1 MGGSGSGSYFSSEP
15 QSLIRQ
21 IRDSQDATA
30 VESFEVACNSELFG
44 LLSEFNDRDTQ
55 AVNTHLD
62 EIAYALSKDQES
74 LVRLA
79 FGGSVAKRTYVE
91 GLSDVDCL
99 VYLDNT
105 DLENASPQEAKD
117 YLEQRLKERFP
128 RTLIKQGRL
137 AVTVQFS
144 DCEIQ
149 LLPAKRAGDAI
160 RIPDQN
166 GETWSSVVR
175 PREFAK
181 KLTDTNAANGGKVVP
196 VVKLAKAIIANL
208 GDKQKVSGYHA
219 ESLAVEAFENYQ
231 GPQTPKAM
239 LVHYFKESAQRVMA
253 PIQDSTGQSVHVD
266 EYLGSPSS
274 LERRIVADAFAR
286 VERRM
291 RTADTSQNVADWLR
305 LFDA

>member
-1 MGGSGSGSYFSSEP
+1 MGGSGSGYFSSEP
-15 QSLIRQ
+15 GSLIRQ
-21 IRDSQDATA
+21 IRDSQDATE
-30 VESFEVACNSELFG
+30 VESFEVACNSELSG
-44 LLSEFNDRDTQ
+44 LLSEFNDRNTG

-62 EIAYALSKDQES
+62 EIANALSKDQES

-105 DLENASPQEAKD
+105 KMENASPQEAKD

-128 RTLIKQGRL
+128 RTPITQGRL
-137 AVTVQFS
+137 AITIQFL

-149 LLPAKRAGDAI
+149 LLPAKRSGGAI
-160 RIPDQN
+160 RIPDQT
-166 GETWSSVVR
+166 GESWSTVLR

-181 KLTDTNAANGGKVVP
+181 KLTETNAANGGKVVP

-231 GPQTPKAM
+231 GLRTPKAM
-239 LVHYFKESAQRVMA
+239 LVHYFKESAQRVMG
-253 PIQDSTGQSVHVD
+253 PIRDSTGQSVHVD
-266 EYLGSPSS
+266 EYLGQPSS
-274 LERRIVADAFAR
+274 LERRIVSDAFAR

-291 RTADTSQNVADWLR
+291 RTADTTQNVGDWLK
-305 LFDA
+305 LFDT

>member
-15 QSLIRQ
+15 ESLIRQ
-21 IRDSQDATA
+21 LRDSQDTTA
-30 VESFEVACNSELFG
+30 VESYETACNSELFSR
-44 LLSEFNDRDTQ
+44 LSEFNDRDTQ

-62 EIAYALSKDQES
+62 EITNALSKDQES
-74 LVRLA
+74 LVRLT

-128 RTLIKQGRL
+128 NTPITQGRL
-137 AVTVQFS
+137 AITVQFS

-149 LLPAKRAGDAI
+149 LLPAKRVGDSI

-166 GETWSSVVR
+166 GESWSSVR
-175 PREFAK
+175 PREFAQ
-181 KLTDTNAANGGKVVP
+181 KLTDINAANGGKVVP

-208 GDKQKVSGYHA
+208 GERQKVTGYHA

-231 GPQTPKAM
+231 GSRTPKEM
-239 LVHYFKESAQRVMA
+239 LVHYFKESAQRVLA
-253 PIQDSTGQSVHVD
+253 PIRDSTGQSVHVD
-266 EYLGSPSS
+266 EYMGAPSS
-274 LERRIVADAFAR
+274 LERRLAADAFAR

-291 RTADTSQNVADWLR
+291 RSADTSQNVGDWLR